1 MNGSDGHDHQAIALV
16 GSGGVNDFWR
26 SLQQNLD
33 CHASNV
39 YQRIGRI
46 IGLYRA
52 SVNSWLQN
60 PDETQNESVDEDVLN
75 IKDEEDRAFG
85 QVHNYQENLETQFG
99 VKLVQPMMF

>member
-16 GSGGVNDFWR
+16 GSGGAKYFWR

-46 IGLYRA
+46 VGLYRA
-52 SVNSWLQN
+52 SINSWLQN
-60 PDETQNESVDEDVLN
+60 PDGTQNESMDEYVIH
-75 IKDEEDRAFG
+75 IKDEEDRVFG
-85 QVHNYQENLETQFG
+85 QVRNYQENLET
-99 VKLVQPMMF
+99 